1 MLKAIEDQRNEF
13 KFKLNKSL
21 EKEIVAFL
29 NSDGGNLYIGID
41 DDGNVRDNIGN
52 VDKIQRTIKD
62 RIKDNISPSTLGLFD
77 IVVEGEDKKYIKIII
92 AKGPETPYYIKNF
105 GMTENGCFIRVGS
118 AVTNMS
124 SEMILNLFSKRARN
138 SLKNIKSPIQN
149 LTFSTIK
156 IYYQEKG
163 FEVNDNFL
171 RKLQFYTENNV
182 SIQFAKYAGNDVV
195 NLIENQDFGNCC
207 LIKAMESILNKFNV
221 ENKIYTKIE
230 TPKRKEIPM
239 FNYDCVK
246 EIVTNALAHNDW
258 SNGYTPKFELF
269 DNKIVISSNGGI
281 QEGVTQDEFLEG
293 FSNPR
298 NPEIMRIFRD
308 LNFVEQLGTGI
319 QRVLKIYPKNIFEFF
334 PNHIRVSIPFS
345 DNTFSETIHYDSL
358 NEIQNLILKLIS
370 GNNKITYNMLAL
382 QLNVSRRTVARNIEQ
397 LVDNGYLE
405 RIGSNKKGDWVIKK

>member
-1 MLKAIEDQRNEF
+1 
-13 KFKLNKSL
+13 
-21 EKEIVAFL
+21 
-29 NSDGGNLYIGID
+29 
-41 DDGNVRDNIGN
+41 
-52 VDKIQRTIKD
+52 
-62 RIKDNISPSTLGLFD
+62 
-77 IVVEGEDKKYIKIII
+77 
-92 AKGPETPYYIKNF
+92 
-105 GMTENGCFIRVGS
+105 
-118 AVTNMS
+118 
-124 SEMILNLFSKRARN
+124 
-138 SLKNIKSPIQN
+138 
-149 LTFSTIK
+149 
-156 IYYQEKG
+156 
-163 FEVNDNFL
+163 
-171 RKLQFYTENNV
+171 
-182 SIQFAKYAGNDVV
+182 
-195 NLIENQDFGNCC
+195 
-207 LIKAMESILNKFNV
+207 
-221 ENKIYTKIE
+221 
-230 TPKRKEIPM
+230 M

-370 GNNKITYNMLAL
+370 GNNKITYDMLAL

-405 RIGSNKKGDWVIKK
+405 RKGSNKKGDWVIKK